1 MLDSTV
7 PGSQLLPSCRLW
19 ARSGNNFKYVYIFFY
34 ICYIFFSV
42 VMTCSRSRCTGSTE
56 RYFHIGKVRE
66 EKTHPKTVNQGK
78 GLHLTFLVS
87 FSSHS
92 GALPEVVTSS
102 PTRYIYRSQAHIG
115 FSVENNI

>member
-1 MLDSTV
+1 ML
-7 PGSQLLPSCRLW
+7 
-19 ARSGNNFKYVYIFFY
+19 Y
-34 ICYIFFSV
+34 FFSV

-87 FSSHS
+87 FPSQS
-92 GALPEVVTSS
+92 GALPEEVTSS